1 MDIENN
7 ELLELALTKQELSL
21 LRIKIAKSHRT
32 QKDWA
37 FIRELMQ
44 DKIVFTSEPI
54 NEEYRKRYS
63 LEGMLYDGEQLLKLY
78 PAEWTLVV

>member
-37 FIRELMQ
+37 FIRKLMQ
-44 DKIVFTSEPI
+44 DKIVFTSASI
-54 NEEYRKRYS
+54 GHQSR
-63 LEGMLYDGEQLLKLY
+63 
-78 PAEWTLVV
+78 